1 MGRPWQSFRSGRVAA
16 TASGKDVLV
25 DWSLARALDRDGDFR
40 GAHDLYKRLIQEAG
54 SDLALKL
61 DLERDQLNLLLDY
74 GQDESAR
81 PLAEQLVTGFE
92 HLYGALDRRTLDATS
107 MWADLLWRFGEVTQ
121 AMALHDKVYET
132 ACQQFGPSHPRTLTY
147 LSDYLTTV
155 VNQEDWQLADRLAH
169 QLLADSERAFGL
181 HHQETLRA
189 RVLLAQTLGWLGH
202 INESNQQ
209 FETAIEGYRDL
220 LGPDHIQVILNELY
234 YLEMRLGRGEQG
246 ALQRMLE
253 LAERAKNTVD
263 SREPS
268 LREVLWIVADGYRT
282 IGDRD
287 TARIKFKELQR
298 SVNEALGEDAPMSLE
313 LAEIV
318 GELSSL

>member
-1 MGRPWQSFRSGRVAA
+1 
-16 TASGKDVLV
+16 
-25 DWSLARALDRDGDFR
+25 
-40 GAHDLYKRLIQEAG
+40 
-54 SDLALKL
+54 
-61 DLERDQLNLLLDY
+61 
-74 GQDESAR
+74 
-81 PLAEQLVTGFE
+81 
-92 HLYGALDRRTLDATS
+92 
-107 MWADLLWRFGEVTQ
+107 
-121 AMALHDKVYET
+121 
-132 ACQQFGPSHPRTLTY
+132 
-147 LSDYLTTV
+147 
-155 VNQEDWQLADRLAH
+155 
-169 QLLADSERAFGL
+169 
-181 HHQETLRA
+181 
-189 RVLLAQTLGWLGH
+189 
-202 INESNQQ
+202 
-209 FETAIEGYRDL
+209 
-220 LGPDHIQVILNELY
+220 
-234 YLEMRLGRGEQG
+234 MRLGRGEQG